1 MIMIETDIRKL
12 VERDRCSS
20 LDRLERDIWAGVAD
34 RARED
39 RISALVLGCQAAVI
53 VVALIGGVTIGSYSA
68 SADSRAPELGV
79 FSASTALAPSTL
91 LLGSKT

>member
-1 MIMIETDIRKL
+1 MIETDIRKL

-39 RISALVLGCQAAVI
+39 RISAVVLACQAAVI
-53 VVALIGGVTIGSYSA
+53 VLALIGGVTIGNYSGT
-68 SADSRAPELGV
+68 ADSQTPELGV
-79 FSASTALAPSTL
+79 FSARAALAPSTL
-91 LLGSKT
+91 LLGRKT